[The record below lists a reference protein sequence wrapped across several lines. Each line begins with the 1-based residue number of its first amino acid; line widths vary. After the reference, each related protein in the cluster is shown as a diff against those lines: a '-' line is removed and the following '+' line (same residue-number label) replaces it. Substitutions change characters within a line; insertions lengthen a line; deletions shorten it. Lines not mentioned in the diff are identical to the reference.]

1 MCSSIMIK
9 ELLYIY
15 NNEEVPF
22 LKISRLFFIVI
33 FSTLLIIFSGCS
45 SEKSGR
51 PIEDFEFTNQNG
63 EKVSLNDLKGD
74 VLVADF
80 VFTNCTTVCPP
91 MTSNMTELQ
100 KRVEEAG
107 YDDVTFVSFSVD
119 PELDTPEV
127 LKEYAKDYGIN
138 LDNWEF
144 LTGYSQEEIEK
155 FAEKN
160 FKTIVKKPE
169 NDDQVIHGTSFY
181 VINKDGEIVEEF
193 QGNTDVP
200 FYEIMSVG
208 KSFR

>member
-144 LTGYSQEEIEK
+144 LTGYSQEEIE
-155 FAEKN
+155 N
-160 FKTIVKKPE
+160 F
-169 NDDQVIHGTSFY
+169 
-181 VINKDGEIVEEF
+181 
-193 QGNTDVP
+193 
-200 FYEIMSVG
+200 
-208 KSFR
+208 

>member
-1 MCSSIMIK
+1 
-9 ELLYIY
+9 
-15 NNEEVPF
+15 
-22 LKISRLFFIVI
+22 
-33 FSTLLIIFSGCS
+33 
-45 SEKSGR
+45 
-51 PIEDFEFTNQNG
+51 
-63 EKVSLNDLKGD
+63 DLKGD

-193 QGNTDVP
+193 
-200 FYEIMSVG
+200 
-208 KSFR
+208 

>member
-1 MCSSIMIK
+1 MIK

-200 FYEIMSVG
+200 FDEIMSEV
-208 KSFR
+208 KSLR